1 MTVTTA
7 TREEYIGHALEAA
20 IRSRIKDR
28 AWYRRNRSP
37 FPWSDFERENDVAL
51 RELFEIRREAIRQ
64 HRAETE
70 RVEAAYRQ
78 LRAAHEAAE
87 WAEAIATGQYSRLP
101 DVPLADPV
109 DHFAWPQ

>member
-7 TREEYIGHALEAA
+7 SREEYIGHALEAA

-37 FPWSDFERENDVAL
+37 FPWSDFERDNDVAL
-51 RELFEIRREAIRQ
+51 RDLFDIRREAIRQ
-64 HRAETE
+64 YRAERE

-78 LRAAHEAAE
+78 LRAMAALTVLVSGVV
-87 WAEAIATGQYSRLP
+87 IAVLI
-101 DVPLADPV
+101 LKA
-109 DHFAWPQ
+109 AAA